1 MGSVTPQDEL
11 QREAEQAAA
20 EAIGKALEWI
30 GIKRQVASISRSELN
45 TLAVAAVT
53 GWVLKRAEQAQREPD
68 AGIAT
73 ELMG

>member
-1 MGSVTPQDEL
+1 MGSVTQQDEL

-30 GIKRQVASISRSELN
+30 GIDRPIRSIGRSELQMI
-45 TLAVAAVT
+45 AVAAVT
-53 GWVLKRAEQAQREPD
+53 GWVLKRAEQAKREP
-68 AGIAT
+68 GIMT